1 VSRYFRPSYS
11 RALSTRVVT
20 GALGRVVPLALAVS
34 LGLASVGCGRPPR
47 IPDLPD
53 EDAATLAPEP
63 VSDVRFATTVHRLL
77 REGEQTPKRSAL
89 LAGAVQ
95 RQLAH
100 AADLFERDQE
110 VRGTN
115 AVIGALYL
123 MRVGEMRPDMFQTE
137 SLDALRG
144 AMERFSARG
153 DEGRALALMMMMQ
166 GLLPPGSTERQQL
179 DRHVRALRR
188 WMTETRTGGDM
199 ARLAAD
205 ERSTIGRSL
214 LEPRAKNVEAAA
226 KAINAWVERA
236 VEYNLIYQQTRQLPP
251 RTEVAEAYKALQ
263 AGGETMAALFLRHG
277 RARDALAM
285 LEGTAAGKV
294 TSPAF
299 FSRLRAAAMDDT
311 AEDWRLLARD
321 FARLAFGEGEL
332 QMDTALVEAALWGI
346 AVEAYR
352 RDPTSLA
359 IGHILA
365 DQLIELDMAE
375 AAPLVLRDALGSN
388 PSVVSLSAVT
398 STIAEALSLQ
408 YEANTLDV
416 ARRVF
421 AASEPVLELA
431 DQDDYRGRLNPSAA
445 QLRQLMAGIE
455 LRSGNVEAA
464 QPLLVKA
471 LEAEPTVW
479 GYTMLATLERQVGEL
494 DDALKHVDRAETLPN
509 ARRLPLDVVDAKLLR
524 FEIHRDK
531 GATDRAKAALDQALN
546 LTLAN
551 RKSGGTKDKVRA
563 ERLLARVLDG
573 YGERGDALRALER
586 ALDLAEQNREIL
598 GATVL
603 SAVGRALVYKDL
615 RAARAALQIGIKADV
630 DRDDLV
636 YGALWLMFLEQEL
649 GEETDGKV
657 ERVLLDAIYRE
668 GWTAQLAR
676 WARGMMD
683 DAALRAAAQTHA
695 ERVEA
700 EFYIAMKA
708 RIDGRNDADEEL
720 RKVANNPLIDL
731 MEVQI
736 ARDLLAPESPAKLPP
751 KVRVP

>member
-1 VSRYFRPSYS
+1 M
-11 RALSTRVVT
+11 T
-20 GALGRVVPLALAVS
+20 GTLIHALALAC
-34 LGLASVGCGRPPR
+34 LGLASVGCGPPPR
-47 IPDLPD
+47 LPDLPG
-53 EDAATLAPEP
+53 EDIATLAPVP
-63 VSDVRFATTVHRLL
+63 VSDEAFAESVHRLL
-77 REGEQTPKRSAL
+77 KEGEHTPERSAL

-100 AADLFERDQE
+100 ATTLFDRGED

-115 AVIGALYL
+115 AVVGALYL

-137 SLDALRG
+137 SLEALRG

-153 DEGRALALMMMMQ
+153 DEGRAMALMMMMQ
-166 GLLPPGSTERQQL
+166 GLLPPGSAEREQL
-179 DRHVRALRR
+179 DHHVRALRR
-188 WMTETRTGGDM
+188 WMSETRTGGDM
-199 ARLAAD
+199 ARLAAE
-205 ERSTIGRSL
+205 ERATIGRSL
-214 LEPRAKNVEAAA
+214 LEPRVETVEAAA
-226 KAINAWVERA
+226 QAINAWVERA

-251 RTEVAEAYKALQ
+251 RNEVAEAYKALQ

-277 RARDALAM
+277 RARDALTM
-285 LEGTAAGKV
+285 LEETSAGKV

-299 FSRLRAAAMDDT
+299 FSRLRAAAVDDT

-332 QMDTALVEAALWGI
+332 QMDAAVVEAALWGI

-359 IGHILA
+359 VGHILA

-375 AAPLVLRDALGSN
+375 AAPLILRDTLGPE

-408 YEANTLDV
+408 YQANTLEV

-421 AASEPVLELA
+421 AASKPVLQLA
-431 DQDDYRGRLNPSAA
+431 DQERYRGRLNPSAA

-464 QPLLVKA
+464 QPLLVDA

-479 GYTMLATLERQVGEL
+479 GYTMLATLERQVGEI
-494 DDALKHVDRAETLPN
+494 DEALEHVDRAEKLPT

-524 FEIHRDK
+524 FEILRDG
-531 GATDRAKAALDQALN
+531 GATEGANAALDQALE
-546 LTLAN
+546 LALAH
-551 RKSGGTKDKVRA
+551 RRSGGTKDKVRA
-563 ERLLARVLDG
+563 ERLLARVLDS
-573 YGERGDALRALER
+573 YGKRSDALRALER

-615 RAARAALQIGIKADV
+615 RAARAALQTGIKADV

-636 YGALWLMFLEQEL
+636 YGALWLMFLEEEL

-657 ERVLLDAIYRE
+657 ERVLLEAIHRE
-668 GWTAQLAR
+668 GWTAKLAR
-676 WARGMMD
+676 WARGMMGD
-683 DAALRAAAQTHA
+683 DALRTGAETHA

-708 RIDGRNDADEEL
+708 RADGRGDADEEL

-736 ARDLLAPESPAKLPP
+736 ARDILAPESSVKLPAK
-751 KVRVP
+751 VDVP